1 MAEERRALRRR
12 PRSAPDEG
20 QARQNRPQGQQLARE
35 ELGDGQ
41 SDDVARPSEV
51 GEQAVGLGG
60 AQAAGDEAEAERDLA
75 RVDGVDVEVDGESAG
90 PGGAEPVQER
100 GGVPPQVLGAE
111 GGDAPLG
118 DVGVGVGDP
127 VVQPGQGDAGR
138 VDDAW
143 QAGEDLRVSL
153 S

>member
-1 MAEERRALRRR
+1 M
-12 PRSAPDEG
+12 
-20 QARQNRPQGQQLARE
+20 
-35 ELGDGQ
+35 
-41 SDDVARPSEV
+41 
-51 GEQAVGLGG
+51 GLGG

-75 RVDGVDVEVDGESAG
+75 RVDGVDVEVNGEPGG

-100 GGVPPQVLGAE
+100 GGALPQVRRAE

-127 VVQPGQGDAGR
+127 VVQAGQGDAGR